1 MKIFF
6 LNPPHELPIMRRYM
20 CSYYSPEYMLPPY
33 DLLSLATCVR
43 EWNQVNVKV
52 LDAIAERADLHTVI
66 ERIDTY
72 EPDLIV
78 VLMGIKVF
86 GDDLDCVS
94 KIKEHFHK
102 IPLAVFG
109 YYPTGFPDELL
120 KKTAIDLVLR
130 REPEL
135 PLSQYLE
142 AIKNGTPVDT
152 IPGLAGRRS
161 DGSLFNNPEERIENT
176 DDLPFPDPSLVDIS
190 HYEEAFLGGPCAAI
204 LSIRGCP
211 FSCNYCTTT
220 YGRFVS
226 YRSPESVVAEIHY
239 LKEKGIKIVRFLDD
253 IFTCDKSRVI
263 SICKLL
269 IKKNLDIPWTCL
281 SRIDTIDAEM
291 LDWMFKAGCKR
302 IMIGI
307 ESYSQNVL
315 NKLNKG
321 ISPEIINPQL
331 KLIQHSGIET
341 LAFFMVGAPFET
353 EDDFKITIKG
363 ALDSPLDF
371 ITVNTLEPFATTPYF
386 EQISE
391 DIDFSLIPF
400 RCAYKNLDIYHIANK
415 RRQRLYRYFY
425 LRPRVLFTH
434 LVTFIK
440 NPRRTL
446 KLLATFLLSSKPKLP
461 ATPAAK

>member
-1 MKIFF
+1 MKVFF

-33 DLLSLATCVR
+33 DLLSLATYVR
-43 EWNQVNVKV
+43 ERNQADVEV
-52 LDAIAERADLHTVI
+52 LDAIVEKLALEDVI
-66 ERIDTY
+66 NRIDAFS
-72 EPDLIV
+72 PDIIV

-86 GDDLDCVS
+86 GDDLACVTHL
-94 KIKEHFHK
+94 KEHFSE

-109 YYPTGFPDELL
+109 YYPTGFPEDLL
-120 KKTAIDLVLR
+120 KRTAVDFVLR
-130 REPEL
+130 REPEM

-142 AIKNGTPVDT
+142 ARQEGASVES
-152 IPGLAGRRS
+152 IPGLAGHKS
-161 DGSLFNNPEERIENT
+161 DGSLFNNQEQRIQDINS
-176 DDLPFPDPSLVDIS
+176 LPFPDPLLVNIH

-220 YGRFVS
+220 YGRSVS
-226 YRSPESVVAEIHY
+226 FKSPESVFAEMRY
-239 LKEKGIKIVRFLDD
+239 LKGKDIKIIRFLDD
-253 IFTCDKSRVI
+253 IFTYDKSRVI

-269 IKKNLDIPWTCL
+269 IDNNLGIPWTCL

-291 LDWMFKAGCKR
+291 LAWMYKAGCKR

-307 ESYSQNVL
+307 ESYSPNVL

-331 KLIQHSGIET
+331 KLIQDSGIET

-353 EDDFKITIKG
+353 EDDFKMTVRG
-363 ALDSPLDF
+363 ALASPLDF

-386 EQISE
+386 EQMAD
-391 DIDFSLIPF
+391 DIDFNLFPF
-400 RCAYKNLDIYHIANK
+400 RCTYKNLDVYRTANE
-415 RRQRLYRYFY
+415 RRRRLYRHFY
-425 LRPRVLFTH
+425 LRPKVLFSH
-434 LVTFIK
+434 LLTFIK
-440 NPRRTL
+440 NPRRSIR
-446 KLLATFLLSSKPKLP
+446 LLGTFLFPQKPKFP
-461 ATPAAK
+461 IIPVSK